1 MLTRIK
7 LTTAFITKISSN
19 LELTMY
25 DAQDDESLWCSLEI
39 IDNLTGGTI
48 REDYISRDSAGEEYV
63 YSGWCIWDPVH
74 DQYYDNEEVYFQTLL
89 DAVDEY
95 KDRIGDE
102 WDRYELQLVTQTQ
115 SNYIETLTKVPG
127 SEALDEYRRYLKIW
141 RDQDA
146 EYDK

>member
-7 LTTAFITKISSN
+7 LTTSNLTKISSD

-39 IDNLTGGTI
+39 IDNTTGSTI
-48 REDYISRDSAGEEYV
+48 REDYISRDSLDEEYV

-74 DQYYDNEEVYFQTLL
+74 DQYYDNEEIYFPTLL

-102 WDRYELQLVTQTQ
+102 WDRYELQLTTQTQ
-115 SNYIETLTKVPG
+115 SRYIETLTTVPG
-127 SEALDEYRRYLKIW
+127 SEALYEYNSYIKAREGSIC
-141 RDQDA
+141 
-146 EYDK
+146 

>member
-7 LTTAFITKISSN
+7 LTTSNLTKISSD

-39 IDNLTGGTI
+39 IDNTTGSTI
-48 REDYISRDSAGEEYV
+48 REDYISRDSLDEEYV

-74 DQYYDNEEVYFQTLL
+74 DQYYDNEEIYFPTLL

-102 WDRYELQLVTQTQ
+102 WGRYELQLTTQTQ
-115 SNYIETLTKVPG
+115 SRYIETLTTVSG
-127 SEALDEYRRYLKIW
+127 LDALDEYKSYIKAREGSRC
-141 RDQDA
+141 
-146 EYDK
+146 

>member
-7 LTTAFITKISSN
+7 LTTSNLTKISSD

-39 IDNLTGGTI
+39 IDNTTGSTI
-48 REDYISRDSAGEEYV
+48 REDYISRDSLDEEYV
-63 YSGWCIWDPVH
+63 YSGWCIWDPIH
-74 DQYYDNEEVYFQTLL
+74 DQYYDNEEIYFPTLL

-102 WDRYELQLVTQTQ
+102 WDRYELQLTTQTQ
-115 SNYIETLTKVPG
+115 SRYIETLTTVPG
-127 SEALDEYRRYLKIW
+127 SEALDEYNSYIKAREESRC
-141 RDQDA
+141 
-146 EYDK
+146 

>member
-7 LTTAFITKISSN
+7 LTTSNLTKISSD

-39 IDNLTGGTI
+39 IDNSTGSTI
-48 REDYISRDSAGEEYV
+48 REDYISRDSLDEEYV

-74 DQYYDNEEVYFQTLL
+74 DQYYDNEEIYFSTLL

-102 WDRYELQLVTQTQ
+102 WDRYELQLTTQTQ
-115 SNYIETLTKVPG
+115 SRYIETLTTVSG
-127 SEALDEYRRYLKIW
+127 VDALDEYKSYIKAREGSKC
-141 RDQDA
+141 
-146 EYDK
+146 